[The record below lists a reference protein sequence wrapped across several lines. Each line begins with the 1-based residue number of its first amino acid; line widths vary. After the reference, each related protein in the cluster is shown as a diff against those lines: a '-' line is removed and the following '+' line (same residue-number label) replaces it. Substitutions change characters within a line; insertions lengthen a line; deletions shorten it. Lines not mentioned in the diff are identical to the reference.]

1 MKKRKLLAL
10 CLVPA
15 LLAGC
20 AAPAGVTDLSRQ
32 FEAGDPAPP
41 EADPAADAAIGTL
54 GAELLLALAFGLRT
68 GRALRWVAGVN
79 LATQLG
85 LNLALEV
92 FTYCNGALAL
102 SMTANGA
109 AEDTLAEFEALLGA
123 DVAALNA
130 NAASLLAD
138 YAALGGSTECSIADS
153 LWLDGRLEANELFLS
168 RCTAF
173 YGARLY
179 QADLDTDGARRA
191 VNNWVG
197 EVTRGLIPEVLA
209 ETPAPETVLLLVN
222 ALYLKNAWA
231 SEFDPL
237 HTRPGDFTAADGSEA
252 ETDFLSNGL
261 RAEQYFA
268 AEGAAGVVLPYD
280 DGRLGFLA
288 VLPDGELDAWL
299 ETLDG
304 DTLPALLAAAEEER
318 VLLRLPKFEAEWGG
332 ELSDALA
339 AMGLETAFDSGRAD
353 FSALGTAPD
362 GPLYVSSVVH
372 KARIEVNEKGTEAA
386 AATVVEVEDAAAPTD
401 YRELVLDRPFCYA
414 VVDLERGVPLFLG
427 TFERP

>member
-54 GAELLLALAFGLRT
+54 GAELL
-68 GRALRWVAGVN
+68 RAAREPGENTLLSPLSV
-79 LATQLG
+79 
-85 LNLALEV
+85 
-92 FTYCNGALAL
+92 ALAL

-237 HTRPGDFTAADGSEA
+237 DTRPGDFTAADGSEA

-288 VLPDGELDAWL
+288 VLPDGVPPPLEACRRKLDTPSSL
-299 ETLDG
+299 
-304 DTLPALLAAAEEER
+304 
-318 VLLRLPKFEAEWGG
+318 EAEWGG

-339 AMGLETAFDSGRAD
+339 AMGLETAFDSGRAN

-386 AATVVEVEDAAAPTD
+386 AATVVGVDGAAAPTD

>member
-20 AAPAGVTDLSRQ
+20 AAPAG
-32 FEAGDPAPP
+32 GDRPIPAVRGGRPRAP

-54 GAELLLALAFGLRT
+54 GAELL
-68 GRALRWVAGVN
+68 RAAREPGENTLLSPLSV
-79 LATQLG
+79 
-85 LNLALEV
+85 
-92 FTYCNGALAL
+92 ALAL
-102 SMTANGA
+102 SMAANGA

-123 DVAALNA
+123 DVEALNA

-209 ETPAPETVLLLVN
+209 ERPPQTVLLLVN

-237 HTRPGDFTAADGSEA
+237 DTRPGDFTTADGSET

-268 AEGAAGVVLPYD
+268 AEGAAGVVLPFMTTGGWASWPCSPTGSWTPGWRRWTGIPCPPCWRPQRRNGCFSGCPSSRRSGAENCPTPWPPWGWRPPSIPTGPTFPPWAPRRTAAVRQFRHPQGPHRGQREGHR
-280 DGRLGFLA
+280 GRGGYRGGGRRRGRA
-288 VLPDGELDAWL
+288 HRLPGA
-299 ETLDG
+299 G
-304 DTLPALLAAAEEER
+304 ARPALLLRCGGFGAGRTA
-318 VLLRLPKFEAEWGG
+318 VSGYLLSGP
-332 ELSDALA
+332 
-339 AMGLETAFDSGRAD
+339 SGR
-353 FSALGTAPD
+353 G
-362 GPLYVSSVVH
+362 
-372 KARIEVNEKGTEAA
+372 
-386 AATVVEVEDAAAPTD
+386 
-401 YRELVLDRPFCYA
+401 
-414 VVDLERGVPLFLG
+414 
-427 TFERP
+427 

>member
-1 MKKRKLLAL
+1 M
-10 CLVPA
+10 
-15 LLAGC
+15 
-20 AAPAGVTDLSRQ
+20 
-32 FEAGDPAPP
+32 
-41 EADPAADAAIGTL
+41 
-54 GAELLLALAFGLRT
+54 
-68 GRALRWVAGVN
+68 
-79 LATQLG
+79 
-85 LNLALEV
+85 
-92 FTYCNGALAL
+92 
-102 SMTANGA
+102 
-109 AEDTLAEFEALLGA
+109 
-123 DVAALNA
+123 
-130 NAASLLAD
+130 
-138 YAALGGSTECSIADS
+138 
-153 LWLDGRLEANELFLS
+153 
-168 RCTAF
+168 
-173 YGARLY
+173 
-179 QADLDTDGARRA
+179 
-191 VNNWVG
+191 
-197 EVTRGLIPEVLA
+197 
-209 ETPAPETVLLLVN
+209 VN

-237 HTRPGDFTAADGSEA
+237 DTRPGDFTAADGSEA

-339 AMGLETAFDSGRAD
+339 TMGLETAFDPGRAD

-386 AATVVEVEDAAAPTD
+386 AATVAGLNGAAAPTD

>member
-10 CLVPA
+10 CLVSA
-15 LLAGC
+15 LLTGC

-32 FEAGDPAPP
+32 FEAGAPAPP

-54 GAELLLALAFGLRT
+54 GAELL
-68 GRALRWVAGVN
+68 RAAREPGENTLLSPLSV
-79 LATQLG
+79 
-85 LNLALEV
+85 
-92 FTYCNGALAL
+92 ALAL

-153 LWLDGRLEANELFLS
+153 LWLDGRLEAEGDFLA
-168 RCTAF
+168 RCTAA
-173 YGARLY
+173 YGAQLY

-237 HTRPGDFTAADGSEA
+237 DTRPGDFTAADGSEA

-261 RAEQYFA
+261 RAERYFA

-332 ELSDALA
+332 ELKELLA
-339 AMGLETAFDSGRAD
+339 ELGLETAFDPAQAD
-353 FSALGTAPD
+353 FSALGT
-362 GPLYVSSVVH
+362 
-372 KARIEVNEKGTEAA
+372 
-386 AATVVEVEDAAAPTD
+386 
-401 YRELVLDRPFCYA
+401 
-414 VVDLERGVPLFLG
+414 
-427 TFERP
+427 

>member
-1 MKKRKLLAL
+1 
-10 CLVPA
+10 
-15 LLAGC
+15 
-20 AAPAGVTDLSRQ
+20 
-32 FEAGDPAPP
+32 
-41 EADPAADAAIGTL
+41 
-54 GAELLLALAFGLRT
+54 
-68 GRALRWVAGVN
+68 
-79 LATQLG
+79 
-85 LNLALEV
+85 
-92 FTYCNGALAL
+92 
-102 SMTANGA
+102 MTANGA

-138 YAALGGSTECSIADS
+138 YAALGGSTEYSIADS
-153 LWLDGRLEANELFLS
+153 LWLDGRLEAEEDFLA
-168 RCTAF
+168 RCTAA
-173 YGARLY
+173 YGAQLY

-209 ETPAPETVLLLVN
+209 ETTAPETVLLLVN

-237 HTRPGDFTAADGSEA
+237 DTRPGDFTAADGSEA

-261 RAEQYFA
+261 RAERYFA

-280 DGRLGFLA
+280 DGGWASWPCSPTGSWTPGWRRWTGIPCPPCWRPRRRSGCFS
-288 VLPDGELDAWL
+288 
-299 ETLDG
+299 
-304 DTLPALLAAAEEER
+304 
-318 VLLRLPKFEAEWGG
+318 RLPKFEAEWGG

-353 FSALGTAPD
+353 FSAPGTAP
-362 GPLYVSSVVH
+362 GRPLYVSSVVH

-386 AATVVEVEDAAAPTD
+386 AALWW
-401 YRELVLDRPFCYA
+401 R
-414 VVDLERGVPLFLG
+414 
-427 TFERP
+427 

>member
-54 GAELLLALAFGLRT
+54 GAELL
-68 GRALRWVAGVN
+68 RAAREPGENTLLSPLSV
-79 LATQLG
+79 
-85 LNLALEV
+85 
-92 FTYCNGALAL
+92 ALAL
-102 SMTANGA
+102 SMTTNGA

-123 DVAALNA
+123 DVEALNA

-237 HTRPGDFTAADGSEA
+237 DTRPGDFTAADGSEA

-386 AATVVEVEDAAAPTD
+386 AATVV
-401 YRELVLDRPFCYA
+401 
-414 VVDLERGVPLFLG
+414 
-427 TFERP
+427 

>member
-32 FEAGDPAPP
+32 FEAGAPAPP
-41 EADPAADAAIGTL
+41 EAAPAADAAIGTL
-54 GAELLLALAFGLRT
+54 GAELL
-68 GRALRWVAGVN
+68 RAAREPGENTLLSPLSV
-79 LATQLG
+79 
-85 LNLALEV
+85 
-92 FTYCNGALAL
+92 ALAL

-237 HTRPGDFTAADGSEA
+237 DTRPGDFTAADGSEA

-339 AMGLETAFDSGRAD
+339 AMGLETAFDPDRAD

-386 AATVVEVEDAAAPTD
+386 AATVAGLNGAAAPTD

>member
-54 GAELLLALAFGLRT
+54 GAELL
-68 GRALRWVAGVN
+68 RAAREPGENTLLSPLSV
-79 LATQLG
+79 
-85 LNLALEV
+85 
-92 FTYCNGALAL
+92 ALAL

-237 HTRPGDFTAADGSEA
+237 DTRPGDFTAADGSEA

-318 VLLRLPKFEAEWGG
+318 VLLRLPKFEAECRGTVRRPG
-332 ELSDALA
+332 RHGAGDRLRFRPGQLFRPGHRA
-339 AMGLETAFDSGRAD
+339 GRAAVRQ
-353 FSALGTAPD
+353 FRRPQGPHRGQREGHRGRGGYRGGGRRRGRAHRLPGAGARPALLLRRGRFGAGRTA
-362 GPLYVSSVVH
+362 VS
-372 KARIEVNEKGTEAA
+372 G
-386 AATVVEVEDAAAPTD
+386 
-401 YRELVLDRPFCYA
+401 YL
-414 VVDLERGVPLFLG
+414 
-427 TFERP
+427 

>member
-1 MKKRKLLAL
+1 MSAGQKSWNVRILAGGLAGAGLAGAGYRPLFIGGFSAPPLCGALIQSCGILGAVAVTLAL
-10 CLVPA
+10 FFAFGAAVGVATLPFEGEGRSVLLRSGLHFLVT
-15 LLAGC
+15 AG
-20 AAPAGVTDLSRQ
+20 L
-32 FEAGDPAPP
+32 
-41 EADPAADAAIGTL
+41 L
-54 GAELLLALAFGLRT
+54 GAILRVCL
-68 GRALRWVAGVN
+68 GVAWRYLPGW
-79 LATQLG
+79 L
-85 LNLALEV
+85 
-92 FTYCNGALAL
+92 
-102 SMTANGA
+102 
-109 AEDTLAEFEALLGA
+109 ALLGA
-123 DVAALNA
+123 IYLVVWLGRWVGWYADVRQLR
-130 NAASLLAD
+130 S
-138 YAALGGSTECSIADS
+138 ALG
-153 LWLDGRLEANELFLS
+153 LEAGPSPLRWRESLPYL
-168 RCTAF
+168 
-173 YGARLY
+173 
-179 QADLDTDGARRA
+179 
-191 VNNWVG
+191 
-197 EVTRGLIPEVLA
+197 P
-209 ETPAPETVLLLVN
+209 VLLLVN

-237 HTRPGDFTAADGSEA
+237 DTRPGDFTAADGSEA

>member
-32 FEAGDPAPP
+32 FEAGAPAPP

-54 GAELLLALAFGLRT
+54 GAELL
-68 GRALRWVAGVN
+68 RAAREPGENTLLSPLSV
-79 LATQLG
+79 
-85 LNLALEV
+85 
-92 FTYCNGALAL
+92 ALAL
-102 SMTANGA
+102 SMAANGA

-123 DVAALNA
+123 DVEALNA

-209 ETPAPETVLLLVN
+209 ETPAPETCLL
-222 ALYLKNAWA
+222 YT
-231 SEFDPL
+231 SPSPRD
-237 HTRPGDFTAADGSEA
+237 
-252 ETDFLSNGL
+252 
-261 RAEQYFA
+261 
-268 AEGAAGVVLPYD
+268 
-280 DGRLGFLA
+280 
-288 VLPDGELDAWL
+288 
-299 ETLDG
+299 
-304 DTLPALLAAAEEER
+304 
-318 VLLRLPKFEAEWGG
+318 
-332 ELSDALA
+332 
-339 AMGLETAFDSGRAD
+339 
-353 FSALGTAPD
+353 
-362 GPLYVSSVVH
+362 
-372 KARIEVNEKGTEAA
+372 
-386 AATVVEVEDAAAPTD
+386 
-401 YRELVLDRPFCYA
+401 
-414 VVDLERGVPLFLG
+414 
-427 TFERP
+427 

>member
-32 FEAGDPAPP
+32 FEAGDPRPRRPTRRRTPPSAPWGRSCCGR
-41 EADPAADAAIGTL
+41 PANRG
-54 GAELLLALAFGLRT
+54 EHPALPAVCGPGPVHDGQRSCGGHPGGVRGSAGG
-68 GRALRWVAGVN
+68 GRGGPQRQRRLPCW
-79 LATQLG
+79 LITPPW
-85 LNLALEV
+85 
-92 FTYCNGALAL
+92 
-102 SMTANGA
+102 
-109 AEDTLAEFEALLGA
+109 
-123 DVAALNA
+123 
-130 NAASLLAD
+130 
-138 YAALGGSTECSIADS
+138 GGSTECSIADS

-179 QADLDTDGARRA
+179 QADLDTDRARRA

-237 HTRPGDFTAADGSEA
+237 DTRPGDFTAADGSEA

-268 AEGAAGVVLPYD
+268 AGGAAGVVLPYD

-304 DTLPALLAAAEEER
+304 DTPARPAGGRGGGAGASPAAQVRGGVGRRAVRRPGRHGAGDRLRFRPGRLFRPGHRAGRAAVRQFCRPQGPHRGQREGHR
-318 VLLRLPKFEAEWGG
+318 GCRGHCGGGRGRGRAHRLPGAG
-332 ELSDALA
+332 ARPA
-339 AMGLETAFDSGRAD
+339 P
-353 FSALGTAPD
+353 SATPW
-362 GPLYVSSVVH
+362 
-372 KARIEVNEKGTEAA
+372 
-386 AATVVEVEDAAAPTD
+386 
-401 YRELVLDRPFCYA
+401 
-414 VVDLERGVPLFLG
+414 
-427 TFERP
+427 

>member
-41 EADPAADAAIGTL
+41 EADPAADAAIGSL
-54 GAELLLALAFGLRT
+54 GAELL
-68 GRALRWVAGVN
+68 RAARESGENTLLSPLSV
-79 LATQLG
+79 
-85 LNLALEV
+85 
-92 FTYCNGALAL
+92 ALAL

-123 DVAALNA
+123 DVEALNA

-173 YGARLY
+173 YGAQLY

-237 HTRPGDFTAADGSEA
+237 DTRPGDFTAADGSEA

-280 DGRLGFLA
+280 DGRLGFLVA
-288 VLPDGELDAWL
+288 KINIL
-299 ETLDG
+299 T
-304 DTLPALLAAAEEER
+304 
-318 VLLRLPKFEAEWGG
+318 
-332 ELSDALA
+332 
-339 AMGLETAFDSGRAD
+339 
-353 FSALGTAPD
+353 
-362 GPLYVSSVVH
+362 
-372 KARIEVNEKGTEAA
+372 
-386 AATVVEVEDAAAPTD
+386 
-401 YRELVLDRPFCYA
+401 
-414 VVDLERGVPLFLG
+414 
-427 TFERP
+427 